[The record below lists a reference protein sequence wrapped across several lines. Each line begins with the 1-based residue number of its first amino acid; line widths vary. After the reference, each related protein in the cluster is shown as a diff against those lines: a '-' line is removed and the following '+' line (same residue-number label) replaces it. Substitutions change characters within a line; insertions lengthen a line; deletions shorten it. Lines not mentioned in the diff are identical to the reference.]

1 MCSSRLTAPPSD
13 RHIVGPPDAGRPRRT
28 ALTQPIER
36 RKVYELVA
44 ERLIVRLG
52 DGLPPGHP
60 LPPERELM
68 QQFAVGR
75 SSVREALRML
85 ESRGL
90 IESRGNGAFV
100 VAEPRNPF
108 TEGLGGL
115 IADGQTDLQQLFEV
129 RRLLEGEIA
138 ALAAERR
145 TDAQLEALRSSIEAM
160 RAGLESEDAYI
171 TADIGFHMVLAEATG
186 NRFVVHLMHAV
197 RDQLR
202 AAFGTVFHVSGSP
215 ALSVAEHGG
224 IAEAVTAREPALARR
239 LMNEHIGRV
248 QAGYESRH

>member
-1 MCSSRLTAPPSD
+1 MA
-13 RHIVGPPDAGRPRRT
+13 
-28 ALTQPIER
+28 QPIER

-44 ERLIVRLG
+44 ERLIARLG
-52 DGLPPGHP
+52 DGLHPGDP

-68 QQFAVGR
+68 HQYAVGR

-90 IESRGNGAFV
+90 IASQGNGAFA

-108 TEGLGGL
+108 ADGLGML
-115 IADGQTDLQQLFEV
+115 LADGQTDLQQLFEV

-138 ALAAERR
+138 GLAAERR
-145 TDAQLEALRSSIEAM
+145 TDEQVERLRAAIVAM
-160 RAGLESEDAYI
+160 EQGLDAEETYI
-171 TADIGFHMVLAEATG
+171 AADIDFHLILAEATG

-202 AAFGTVFHVSGSP
+202 AAFGTVFHVPGSP
-215 ALSVAEHGG
+215 ARSVTDHGG
-224 IAEAVTAREPALARR
+224 IADAVAARDGARARE
-239 LMNEHIGRV
+239 LMNKHIGRV
-248 QAGYESRH
+248 QAGYESRHEES

>member
-1 MCSSRLTAPPSD
+1 M
-13 RHIVGPPDAGRPRRT
+13 
-28 ALTQPIER
+28 TQPIER

-44 ERLIVRLG
+44 ERLTARIG
-52 DGLPPGHP
+52 DGLEPGAP

-68 QQFAVGR
+68 QVFAVGR

-85 ESRGL
+85 ESKGL

-108 TEGLGGL
+108 TDGLGEL
-115 IADGQTDLQQLFEV
+115 IAGGQTDLQQLFEV

-145 TDAQLEALRSSIEAM
+145 TDEQVARLRAANAAM
-160 RAGLESEDAYI
+160 ESGLDAEETYI
-171 TADIGFHMVLAEATG
+171 AADIEFHLILAEATG
-186 NRFVVHLMHAV
+186 NRFVVHLMDAV

-202 AAFGTVFHVSGSP
+202 TAFGTVFHVPDSP
-215 ALSVAEHGG
+215 TLSVAEHRE
-224 IAEAVTAREPALARR
+224 IVDAVEARDAALARER
-239 LMNEHIGRV
+239 MNLHIGRV
-248 QAGYESRH
+248 EAGYESRHQGV

>member
-1 MCSSRLTAPPSD
+1 
-13 RHIVGPPDAGRPRRT
+13 
-28 ALTQPIER
+28 LTQPIER

-44 ERLIVRLG
+44 ERLIARIG
-52 DGLPPGHP
+52 DGLEAGDP
-60 LPPERELM
+60 LPPEREIM
-68 QQFAVGR
+68 QQYAVGR

-90 IESRGNGAFV
+90 IESHGNGAFV

-108 TEGLGGL
+108 TDGLGML
-115 IADGQTDLQQLFEV
+115 LADGQTGLQQLFEV

-138 ALAAERR
+138 GLAAERR
-145 TDAQLEALRSSIEAM
+145 SAAQLTRLHASIQAM
-160 RAGLESEDAYI
+160 SAGLDSEDSYI
-171 TADIGFHMVLAEATG
+171 TADIDFHLILAEATG

-202 AAFGTVFHVSGSP
+202 AAFGTVFHVPGSP
-215 ALSVAEHGG
+215 ASSVAEHRA
-224 IAEAVTAREPALARR
+224 IAEAVASRSGERARD

-248 QAGYESRH
+248 QSGYESRD

>member
-1 MCSSRLTAPPSD
+1 VAT
-13 RHIVGPPDAGRPRRT
+13 
-28 ALTQPIER
+28 PIER

-44 ERLIVRLG
+44 ERLTAQIG
-52 DGLPPGHP
+52 DGLPPGAP

-68 QQFAVGR
+68 QRYVVGR

-100 VAEPRNPF
+100 VAEPRSPF
-108 TEGLGGL
+108 SEGLERL
-115 IADGQTDLQQLFEV
+115 LADGQTDLEQLFEV

-145 TDAQLEALRSSIEAM
+145 TEAHVRRL
-160 RAGLESEDAYI
+160 LESIDAMENGLDAEETYI
-171 TADIGFHMVLAEATG
+171 TADIEFHMVLAEATG
-186 NRFVVHLMHAV
+186 NRFVAHLMDAV

-202 AAFGTVFHVSGSP
+202 AAFGTVFHVPGSP
-215 ALSVAEHGG
+215 ALSVAEHRE
-224 IAEAVTAREPALARR
+224 IADAVSRRDVSQARE
-239 LMNEHIGRV
+239 LMNRHIGRV
-248 QAGYESRH
+248 RAGYESRHDGTNQEG

>member
-1 MCSSRLTAPPSD
+1 
-13 RHIVGPPDAGRPRRT
+13 
-28 ALTQPIER
+28 LTQPIER

-44 ERLIVRLG
+44 ERLIARIG
-52 DGLPPGHP
+52 DGLEPGDP
-60 LPPERELM
+60 LPPEREIM
-68 QQFAVGR
+68 QQYAVGR

-90 IESRGNGAFV
+90 IESHGNGAFV

-108 TEGLGGL
+108 TDGLGML
-115 IADGQTDLQQLFEV
+115 LADGQTGLQQLFEV

-138 ALAAERR
+138 GLAAERR
-145 TDAQLEALRSSIEAM
+145 SAAQLTRLHASIQAM
-160 RAGLESEDAYI
+160 SAGLDSEDSYI
-171 TADIGFHMVLAEATG
+171 TADIDFHLILAEATG

-202 AAFGTVFHVSGSP
+202 AAFGTVFHVPGSP
-215 ALSVAEHGG
+215 ASSVAEHRA
-224 IAEAVTAREPALARR
+224 IAEAVASRSGERARD

-248 QAGYESRH
+248 QSGYESRD